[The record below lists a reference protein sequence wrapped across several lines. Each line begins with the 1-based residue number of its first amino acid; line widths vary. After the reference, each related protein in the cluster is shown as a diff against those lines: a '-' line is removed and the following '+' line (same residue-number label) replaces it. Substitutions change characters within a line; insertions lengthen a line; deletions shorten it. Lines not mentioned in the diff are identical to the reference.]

1 MHRSRIRKSLFI
13 ALAFASVLSYAY
25 LNCCASVK
33 NNLLP
38 TIETEKIEAENDNSL
53 HLPDLKMV
61 EHAIKIVRE
70 FIPAS

>member
-1 MHRSRIRKSLFI
+1 MHRSRIRKSLLI
-13 ALAFASVLSYAY
+13 ALTFASVLSYAY

-33 NNLLP
+33 NTILP
-38 TIETEKIEAENDNSL
+38 GIETEKISIEEDNSL